1 MTITFTKF
9 LSGLIQL
16 IFIGFICALIGVVL
30 ISTMGPP
37 KEEIPKDTK
46 VEVIEIKQFVSYLVK
61 ERVLF
66 TSYYP
71 NDSYGSNAMTSS
83 GLTIDDFDV
92 NEQGWFTYKGYVVVA
107 TATELC
113 LNVKSGPCGRFN
125 EPKDT
130 HHYFKLFDT
139 LQINVGGKSYKAIV
153 LDSCGACNWDEDLQR
168 VDVFVRDN
176 KYVIPSKKGSI
187 IY

>member
-1 MTITFTKF
+1 MKDTTAWYIVFVLF
-9 LSGLIQL
+9 MIIGLL
-16 IFIGFICALIGVVL
+16 AFIGFGTIVRDINQ
-30 ISTMGPP
+30 PNEE
-37 KEEIPKDTK
+37 KEVIIQK
-46 VEVIEIKQFVSYLVK
+46 EVIEIRQFVSHLVK
-61 ERVLF
+61 ERVIF

-71 NDSYGSNAMTSS
+71 NDDYNTNHMTSS
-83 GLTIDDFDV
+83 GLTTNDFIV
-92 NEQGWFTYKGYVVVA
+92 NEQGWYTYKGYVVVA

-130 HHYFKLFDT
+130 HYYFKLFDT

-168 VDVFVRDN
+168 VDVFVSDQDYSFGTM
-176 KYVIPSKKGSI
+176 KGAVI
-187 IY
+187 Y